1 MTRSRPLIFI
11 PSAAVIPLATHSPQ
25 GPGIAT
31 RSDECCFREQ
41 WRGEAFAKWR
51 VRSGAA
57 LWFTLLRSASDAATA
72 RISGCPAKGS
82 ARLLRSSGHRW
93 NLGT

>member
-11 PSAAVIPLATHSPQ
+11 PRAAQIPLATHSPQ

-31 RSDECCFREQ
+31 WSDECCFRDQ
-41 WRGEAFAKWR
+41 PRGQSFRMCR
-51 VRSGAA
+51 VRSEAA
-57 LWFTLLRSASDAATA
+57 PWFTVLRSASDAATA